1 MGRMSDVL
9 ISRNVMN
16 LVLGMLVI
24 LAGIM
29 AYRASHS
36 KGSKFSLD
44 DAFMDASG
52 KTSLGRI
59 STFAALAVSTWG
71 FVFLTLEGKLSEWF
85 MTAYLAAWV
94 GNGIGHKWLD
104 KPTETKLP

>member
-1 MGRMSDVL
+1 MSEVL
-9 ISRNVMN
+9 ISRSMMN
-16 LVLGMLVI
+16 IVLALLVI

-29 AYRASHS
+29 AYRTSHS
-36 KGSKFSLD
+36 KASKFSLD
-44 DAFMDASG
+44 EAFTDING

-59 STFAALAVSTWG
+59 GTFAALSVSSWA
-71 FVFLTLEGKLSEWF
+71 FVYLTSTDRLSEWF

-104 KPTETKLP
+104 KTENKLL